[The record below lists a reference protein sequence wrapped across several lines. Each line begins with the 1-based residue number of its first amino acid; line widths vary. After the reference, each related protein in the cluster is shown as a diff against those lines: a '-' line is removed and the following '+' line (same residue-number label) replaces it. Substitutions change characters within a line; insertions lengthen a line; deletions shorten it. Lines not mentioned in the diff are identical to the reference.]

1 MIVLGGVL
9 GCKLD
14 YKLISQK
21 QLINILT
28 IINKN
33 RFTNMCDLKKK
44 KTHTQIYSDG
54 QPVTMVTANNEGKK

>member
-1 MIVLGGVL
+1 MQIRLYTYL
-9 GCKLD
+9 
-14 YKLISQK
+14 QK

-44 KTHTQIYSDG
+44 NHTQIYSDG

>member
-1 MIVLGGVL
+1 MQIRLYTYL
-9 GCKLD
+9 
-14 YKLISQK
+14 QK

-44 KTHTQIYSDG
+44 KPHTQIYSDG

>member
-1 MIVLGGVL
+1 MQIRLYTYL
-9 GCKLD
+9 
-14 YKLISQK
+14 QK

-54 QPVTMVTANNEGKK
+54 QPVTMVTVNNEGKK